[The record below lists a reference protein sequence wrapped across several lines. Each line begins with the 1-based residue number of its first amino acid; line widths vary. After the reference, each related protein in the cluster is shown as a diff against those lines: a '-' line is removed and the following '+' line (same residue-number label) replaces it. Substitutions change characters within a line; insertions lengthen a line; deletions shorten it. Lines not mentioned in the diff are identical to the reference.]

1 MKELLVIYL
10 IIQAIFVVIAILK
23 LNLPE
28 GLFITII
35 PAVILAVILRRV
47 IFGKID

>member
-1 MKELLVIYL
+1 MKELLVIY
-10 IIQAIFVVIAILK
+10 IVIQAIFVVIAILK

-47 IFGKID
+47 LFGKID

>member
-47 IFGKID
+47 LFGKID